1 MTSGSAQGA
10 RSAGG
15 SRGIASTA
23 MARTFCLAFLGV
35 LAACAMPVPPPL
47 PVPAPLAPPKADL
60 VVVLKGE
67 RAMVLKRGETDL
79 KRFKIALGR
88 NPVGHK
94 RERGD
99 MRTPEGTYVLD
110 QRNPESFYYRSI
122 HISYPNA
129 EDVAQARK
137 RGVSPGGDIMI
148 HGLPTNLASLG
159 PMYTPGDWTDGCIAV
174 TNAEMDLLWEMVDD
188 MTPIEIRP

>member
-1 MTSGSAQGA
+1 MTSGSALGAWTMGGA
-10 RSAGG
+10 R
-15 SRGIASTA
+15 RTASPA
-23 MARTFCLAFLGV
+23 AARTLCLALLG
-35 LAACAMPVPPPL
+35 LLTACAMPVPPPM
-47 PVPAPLAPPKADL
+47 PVPAPLAPPKADRVL
-60 VVVLKGE
+60 VLKGE
-67 RAMVLKRGETDL
+67 RTMLLKRGETDL
-79 KRFKIALGR
+79 ERFRIALGR

-159 PMYTPGDWTDGCIAV
+159 AKYTPGDWTDGCIAV
-174 TNAEMDLLWEMVDD
+174 TNAEMDLIWDMVDD